1 MKRDFPLVRVNRS
14 PGWKAINNVTLSS
27 KWTWEC
33 HMPTCKPW
41 LLWSFCSASGL
52 SMPQLQR
59 WSAWSE
65 SPIQASVDALYP
77 ESCFVSGIRLCVP
90 GGRIGFWHVRCNV
103 SYIRCFL
110 TICCKTYCCSLF
122 KALLSFIDKRRKP
135 KHVINILAFQASDC
149 ISSMLHSNSFG
160 VPNVDVCT
168 WWSDGD
174 PCRPS
179 PVVRLTSFLAARNWE
194 EISQCWRFDG
204 TTLRD
209 DVKWIALRIHL
220 CVFDG
225 HVNWNLAFWATKV
238 PVSETGR

>member
-14 PGWKAINNVTLSS
+14 PGWKAINQVTLSS

-41 LLWSFCSASGL
+41 LLWSFLFSIRSIDASAATMI
-52 SMPQLQR
+52 SMKR
-59 WSAWSE
+59 VT
-65 SPIQASVDALYP
+65 IQASVDALYP
-77 ESCFVSGIRLCVP
+77 ESGFVSGIRLCVP

-110 TICCKTYCCSLF
+110 TFCCKNIVAVYSKHSSASLTND
-122 KALLSFIDKRRKP
+122 AN
-135 KHVINILAFQASDC
+135 VINILAFQASDC

-179 PVVRLTSFLAARNWE
+179 PVVRLTSFLAARNWK
-194 EISQCWRFDG
+194 EISQSWRFDG

-209 DVKWIALRIHL
+209 DVKWIALRMHL